1 MSKTIFTIIGWLSV
15 VTIPVA
21 PAYFFGEAVMQQAS
35 KHASYTLAVI
45 VGICAAAGMEGV
57 GIYSGHTAVQAF
69 RLGRWYLG
77 SFAAAILAAY
87 VIIGASKLTGF
98 GQTMFFV
105 APLSYLILGINH
117 AVEVAEEREKA
128 AEEQAKKQA
137 DSNRELE
144 QQREEERRKEEA
156 DMAAQQRAEEAD
168 RVARRDQLAAE
179 RQARLDA
186 QNAEK
191 ERLAHEERMA
201 KIAAKTAA
209 TSRKDSGKLPLQV
222 AANGDGLRW
231 DYTDWR
237 KVPHEAKQQIATM
250 TAPQLAAIMPHLA
263 DTTRRLWVRKA
274 AAQFAA
280 IVPTD
285 SPLVG
290 EQRASGD

>member
-21 PAYFFGEAVMQQAS
+21 PAYFFGEAVMEQAGTV
-35 KHASYTLAVI
+35 APFWLAAI

-57 GIYSGHTAVQAF
+57 GIYAGHTAVQAF

-77 SFAAAILAAY
+77 TGAAIILVAY
-87 VIIGASKLTGF
+87 VGIGASKLTGF

-117 AVEVAEEREKA
+117 AVEVAEEREKQ
-128 AEEQAKKQA
+128 AEETAKMQA

-156 DMAAQQRAEEAD
+156 ERAELQRAEEAD

-186 QNAEK
+186 QAAEK

-201 KIAAKTAA
+201 KIAAKQAA
-209 TSRKDSGKLPLQV
+209 TSRQVADNLPPQV
-222 AANGDGLRW
+222 AAPSDGLRW

-237 KVPHEAKQQIATM
+237 LVPLEVKEQIATM
-250 TAPQLAAIMPHLA
+250 TAPQLAAIMPHLGE
-263 DTTRRLWVRKA
+263 TTRRSWVRKSRGQQA
-274 AAQFAA
+274 A
-280 IVPTD
+280 D
-285 SPLVG
+285 SPVTAIDN
-290 EQRASGD
+290 RMSGD

>member
-144 QQREEERRKEEA
+144 QQREKERRKEEA

-201 KIAAKTAA
+201 KIAAKNETKITQSSPKITPELSHTKRHKSTLTPAE
-209 TSRKDSGKLPLQV
+209 K
-222 AANGDGLRW
+222 
-231 DYTDWR
+231 
-237 KVPHEAKQQIATM
+237 
-250 TAPQLAAIMPHLA
+250 AAIAQMETGEIVATFGVKPRVAQLWRVEFAPPVTAGHSGVSA
-263 DTTRRLWVRKA
+263 D
-274 AAQFAA
+274 
-280 IVPTD
+280 
-285 SPLVG
+285 
-290 EQRASGD
+290 